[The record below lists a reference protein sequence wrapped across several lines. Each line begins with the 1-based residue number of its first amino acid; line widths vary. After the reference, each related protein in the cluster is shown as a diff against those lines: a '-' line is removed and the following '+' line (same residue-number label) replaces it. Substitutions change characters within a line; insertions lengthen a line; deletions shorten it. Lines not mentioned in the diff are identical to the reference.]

1 MSRCGISCPPDRITR
16 PHERWPVLYL
26 LHGCCDIHP
35 LRQAHVP
42 VTTYFYGPGTHSWP
56 YWQRDQHRS
65 FPMLM
70 QAIGAQPASAGQA
83 AAH

>member
-1 MSRCGISCPPDRITR
+1 MSRCGISCPPDWMTR
-16 PHERWPVLYL
+16 PYERWPVLHL
-26 LHGCCDIHP
+26 LGCCDIRA

-42 VTTYFYGPGTHSWP
+42 VTTYFYGPGTHPWP
-56 YWQRDQHRS
+56 HWQRDLPRS

-70 QAIGAQPASAGQA
+70 QATRAQPASAGQA